1 METIAFLV
9 NDITD
14 GLIPVKSELTE
25 KNGYIRVSMKEQ
37 RLTICISKKDI
48 EGLNDDSKNISAADL
63 CDE

>member
-14 GLIPVKSELTE
+14 GLIPVKSELME

-37 RLTICISKKDI
+37 RLTICVSKKDI
-48 EGLNDDSKNISAADL
+48 EGLNDDGKDIPAADI
-63 CDE
+63 CD